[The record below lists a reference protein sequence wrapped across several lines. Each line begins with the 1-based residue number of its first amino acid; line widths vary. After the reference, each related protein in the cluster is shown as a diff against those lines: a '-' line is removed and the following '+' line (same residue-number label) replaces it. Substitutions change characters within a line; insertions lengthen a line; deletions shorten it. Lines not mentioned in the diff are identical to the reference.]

1 MTIGSKQKCVHVP
14 YFLFKL
20 FGEIGLFFYLRKG
33 LFGVGYIDPFSSPSR
48 WLLPFKHPL
57 APWHCWYKQCP
68 IASERKG
75 WAAMG
80 PAPAS
85 FGNVAGFFVIWW
97 YPKFIKDHHKF
108 TTYYSLEAKNKT
120 YWNYVVSFPTFA
132 ILLHEFAMDDDECEA
147 STHYDTSFKQ
157 WLICTNICFKQL
169 PPHVGPVVG
178 GSSQGEVSQVSFKLR
193 FTEKGTGHPITEKQK
208 VSINHIKESIIL
220 SRVTNPPACKYNVLK
235 TSRYIC

>member
-33 LFGVGYIDPFSSPSR
+33 LFGGGYIDPFSSPSR

-108 TTYYSLEAKNKT
+108 TTYYSLEAKKT
-120 YWNYVVSFPTFA
+120 KPTEIMLFHSPPLQSCCMSLQWMMMNVKLQHITTHHSNNGWFAPIYVSNNSLPMSV
-132 ILLHEFAMDDDECEA
+132 
-147 STHYDTSFKQ
+147 Q
-157 WLICTNICFKQL
+157 W
-169 PPHVGPVVG
+169 
-178 GSSQGEVSQVSFKLR
+178 
-193 FTEKGTGHPITEKQK
+193 
-208 VSINHIKESIIL
+208 
-220 SRVTNPPACKYNVLK
+220 
-235 TSRYIC
+235 